1 MLTIDTHKLSDKIA
15 ISPLHSVKDVTG
27 LWIYSIILNNF
38 KTELIFFLILRYS
51 F

>member
-15 ISPLHSVKDVTG
+15 ISPLHSVKDVTYG
-27 LWIYSIILNNF
+27 YSIILNNF
-38 KTELIFFLILRYS
+38 KTELIFFLLLRYS